1 MVKSKMTSKDRLAQK
16 KETKKVV
23 LDHDF
28 AGIKKGQT
36 MFVATPQIVDAYIR
50 KIPYGQTRT
59 ILAMRNNL
67 ARRYKCDATCPVS
80 TSFFIRMSAEAA
92 IEDLEAGVKS
102 EDVAPF
108 WRLLDSKEKIAKR
121 LPLPDLTWLDD
132 KRAMEQA

>member
-1 MVKSKMTSKDRLAQK
+1 MTTSKLTSKERLARK

-23 LDHDF
+23 LDYDF
-28 AGIKKGQT
+28 AGLKKGQT

-59 ILAMRNNL
+59 IQAMRNSL

-80 TSFFIRMSAEAA
+80 TSFFIRISAEAA
-92 IEDLEAGVKS
+92 IEDLEAGVKR

-108 WRLLDSKEKIAKR
+108 WRLLDSKDKIAKR
-121 LPLPDLTWLDD
+121 LPLPDPTWLDD
-132 KRAMEQA
+132 RRAMEAS